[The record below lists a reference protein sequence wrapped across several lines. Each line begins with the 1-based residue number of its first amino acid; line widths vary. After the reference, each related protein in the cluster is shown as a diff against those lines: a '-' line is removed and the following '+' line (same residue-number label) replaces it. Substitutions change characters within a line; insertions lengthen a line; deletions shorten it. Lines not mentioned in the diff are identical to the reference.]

1 MCWSRGLA
9 ISRWRSQP
17 DCLSVC
23 LSVWAVRDVS
33 TPWPTEEGVRRLL
46 LTVAAGRLL
55 SRGWLGG
62 CEFSEPLRGP
72 GSGRLRCHG
81 DQRRR
86 FLRAMTGSRVYRWLV
101 ATPPQ

>member
-9 ISRWRSQP
+9 ISRWRSLP
-17 DCLSVC
+17 DYLSVC

-33 TPWPTEEGVRRLL
+33 TPWPSEEGVRRLL

-62 CEFSEPLRGP
+62 CEFSKPLRGP
-72 GSGRLRCHG
+72 GLGRLRCHG
-81 DQRRR
+81 D
-86 FLRAMTGSRVYRWLV
+86 
-101 ATPPQ
+101 